1 MKKEYIQPNVRV
13 YKIEMEPILVE
24 SLGISDTPA
33 NEDAYCRPVG
43 SAIPEFSIWDEEE

>member
-13 YKIEMEPILVE
+13 YKIEMEPILAE

-33 NEDAYCRPVG
+33 NEDACSRPVG
-43 SAIPEFSIWDEEE
+43 STIPKFSIWDEEE